1 MDNRRTF
8 LKTMAMA
15 AAAVSAPRSVLGQND
30 KVRMAVIGTGTR
42 GQMVTRFF
50 MTHPD
55 CEFVAACDVRKTRL
69 EQAMAAIGGKVQGYG
84 DYRRILDRKDIDAVL
99 VTTPDHWHG
108 PIVAQ
113 ACAAGKDAYVEKP
126 MTHTIEDA
134 LMAVEAAKK
143 YKRVVQLGVQQRSG
157 IALPG
162 MREDDPGR
170 LHRQGLPLRAEPA
183 GQLRQRA
190 AADGAGA
197 GRSRL
202 GDVPGVGPAEAVL
215 AKLPPVARLLH
226 VRRRADDRLG
236 RPPDRH
242 RPAGHE
248 GRQQGA
254 DLHQRLG
261 AVRGLPEGPR
271 TVPGRLHRHLAV
283 RRLPDDVHQH
293 PDAGTQPER
302 SP

>member
-1 MDNRRTF
+1 
-8 LKTMAMA
+8 
-15 AAAVSAPRSVLGQND
+15 
-30 KVRMAVIGTGTR
+30 MAVIGTGTR

-69 EQAMAAIGGKVQGYG
+69 DQAMTAIGGKVQGYG

-134 LMAVEAAKK
+134 AHGGRGGQEVQAGRAA
-143 YKRVVQLGVQQRSG
+143 RGAAAQRG
-157 IALPG
+157 ALPG
-162 MREDDPGR
+162 MREDDPGG

-183 GQLRQRA
+183 GQLWRRA

-197 GRSRL
+197 GGPRL
-202 GDVPGVGPAEAVL
+202 GDVPGVGSPEAVL
-215 AKLPPVARLLH
+215 AELPPVARLLH

-254 DLHQRLG
+254 DLHERLG
-261 AVRGLPEGPR
+261 AVRGLPEGSR
-271 TVPGRLHRHLAV
+271 AVPGRLHR
-283 RRLPDDVHQH
+283 
-293 PDAGTQPER
+293 QPG
-302 SP
+302 STTTS